1 MNKILITL
9 LLVLVGC
16 SNNPVNSQGVD
27 VTETETSSQSL
38 YWMGSSSEP
47 FTMTVNQSTLQ
58 MMWFFNNVTISGES
72 IDTDDWVG
80 AFNGDVC
87 VGVKK
92 WDTAQCGSGVCEIM
106 LMGNDGDVDW
116 TLPEGITDGYME
128 MGDIPTFKIYD
139 TSENIYYDAIPSE
152 DKPWTGN
159 INWWIIDSL
168 SVN

>member
-27 VTETETSSQSL
+27 VIETNIQPL

-58 MMWFFNNVTISGES
+58 MMWFFKNITINGEQ
-72 IDTDDWVG
+72 IDTNDWVG

-92 WDTAQCGSGVCEIM
+92 WDTTKCGGGICEVM
-106 LMGNDGDVDW
+106 LMGDDGDMEYSLPVD
-116 TLPEGITDGYME
+116 ITGGYME

-139 TSENIYYDAIPSE
+139 TSEDKYYDAIPSE

-159 INWWIIDSL
+159 INWWIINSL

>member
-1 MNKILITL
+1 MNKILIIL

-27 VTETETSSQSL
+27 VTETDTLSL

-58 MMWFFNNVTISGES
+58 MMWFFNNVTISGEQ
-72 IDTDDWVG
+72 IDTNDWVG

-92 WDTAQCGSGVCEIM
+92 WNTAQCGGRLCEIM
-106 LMGNDGDVDW
+106 LMGDDGDMEYS
-116 TLPEGITDGYME
+116 LPTDITGGYME

-139 TSENIYYDAIPSE
+139 TSAEKYYDAIPSE
-152 DKPWTGN
+152 DKPWIGN

-168 SVN
+168 TVN

>member
-1 MNKILITL
+1 MNKILMIL

-16 SNNPVNSQGVD
+16 SNNPVNSPEVD
-27 VTETETSSQSL
+27 VTETDTSSL

-58 MMWFFNNVTISGES
+58 MMWFFKDITINGEQL
-72 IDTDDWVG
+72 DANDWVG

-87 VGVKK
+87 VGSRQ
-92 WDTAQCGSGVCEIM
+92 WDTSECGGGMCELM
-106 LMGNDGDVDW
+106 LMGYDGDMEYSLLTD
-116 TLPEGITDGYME
+116 ITGGYME

-139 TSENIYYDAIPSE
+139 TSEEKYYDAIPSE
-152 DKPWTGN
+152 DKPWIGN

-168 SVN
+168 TTN